1 MRSDIVK
8 KGSTRAAHRALF
20 HAMGYTDE
28 DLQKPLIGVVNAFN
42 EIIPGHIHLR
52 QIAEAVKLGIAAAG
66 GTPIEFPAIGIC
78 DGIAMGHGGM
88 RYPLASREL
97 ICDSIE
103 AVTNGHAF
111 DGLVMIP
118 NCDKIVPGMLM
129 AAGRV
134 NIPTVVVSGGPMLAG
149 RYEGQD
155 ISVSTVF
162 EAAGKFESG
171 QITKE

>member
-88 RYPLASREL
+88 RYRWPVVNLFVIPLRPL
-97 ICDSIE
+97 Q
-103 AVTNGHAF
+103 T
-111 DGLVMIP
+111 VM
-118 NCDKIVPGMLM
+118 LL
-129 AAGRV
+129 
-134 NIPTVVVSGGPMLAG
+134 TVWS
-149 RYEGQD
+149 
-155 ISVSTVF
+155 
-162 EAAGKFESG
+162 
-171 QITKE
+171 